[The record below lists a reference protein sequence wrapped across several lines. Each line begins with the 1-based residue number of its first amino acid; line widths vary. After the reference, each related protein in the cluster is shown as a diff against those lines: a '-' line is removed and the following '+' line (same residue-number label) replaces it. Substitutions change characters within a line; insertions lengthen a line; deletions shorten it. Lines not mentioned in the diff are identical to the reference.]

1 MFNDFKQLKCSH
13 PFFIAVY
20 CRSNYHTMATY
31 EETPL
36 LSSETEE
43 KLTWRERII
52 RFRSSKTAI
61 TFVVSLAL
69 FADMVVYG
77 IVVPILPLIAK
88 DKLNADPAMVGL
100 LFGTYAFG
108 LLGSTPIFAILSD
121 RYNTRKI
128 PMVIGLFGLG
138 VSTIFF
144 IVAENFWQL
153 MLARMAQG
161 AAGGASWT
169 IGLTMIADAFPP
181 DQLGVAMGVVLSWN
195 GVGFLVGP
203 AIGGIL
209 FEYWGFAAPFIFC
222 AALAFIDLLAQLYV
236 IPATP
241 IDHDDE
247 FVDTTGDVESQSSI
261 RTKPSIWTLI
271 RERPIIICSLAT
283 FLIASNY
290 SSIEPTLGVYLE
302 EEFHYNPS
310 TIGVIYMALVIP
322 NVFMSPIAGYLSS
335 RFGGMTISGLG
346 IFVFALVTP
355 LIALP
360 RSFWLESLSLV
371 LCGAAGATAMTP
383 ILPEMGLHVTK
394 LGGGAFAQLD
404 AIFNMAY
411 SLGMLGGPIAG
422 GYLMKQF
429 GFLKTT
435 LAFGML
441 LLVFTPLIVIKKRS
455 SHITTPS

>member
-1 MFNDFKQLKCSH
+1 
-13 PFFIAVY
+13 
-20 CRSNYHTMATY
+20 MAAH
-31 EETPL
+31 EDTPL
-36 LSSETEE
+36 LAVETEP
-43 KLTWRERII
+43 KSTWNERFYQ
-52 RFRSSKTAI
+52 FRSSKTAI
-61 TFVVSLAL
+61 SFVVSLAL

-88 DKLNADPAMVGL
+88 ERLNADPALVGL

-108 LLGSTPIFAILSD
+108 LLGSTPVFAILSD
-121 RYNTRKI
+121 RYKTRKI
-128 PMVIGLFGLG
+128 PMIIGLLGLG

-169 IGLTMIADAFPP
+169 IGLTMIADAYPP
-181 DQLGVAMGVVLSWN
+181 DQLGVAMGVALSWN

-209 FEYWGFAAPFIFC
+209 FQYWGFAAPFVFC
-222 AALAFIDLLAQLYV
+222 AALAFIDLLAQLLV

-241 IDHDDE
+241 KESEDE
-247 FVDTTGDVESQSSI
+247 LVSDTDDVESQPVV
-261 RTKPSIWTLI
+261 RVKPSIWTMI
-271 RERPIIICSLAT
+271 REWPIILCSLAT

-290 SSIEPTLGVYLE
+290 SSIEPTLGVFLE
-302 EEFHYNPS
+302 EEFHYDAS

-335 RFGGMTISGLG
+335 RFGGMNISGLG
-346 IFVFALVTP
+346 VLAFALVTP

-383 ILPEMGLHVTK
+383 ILPEMGHHVTK
-394 LGGGAFAQLD
+394 LGGGAFAQVY

-411 SLGMLGGPIAG
+411 SLGMLFGPIAG
-422 GYLMKQF
+422 GYLMKHF
-429 GFLKTT
+429 GFFRTMLT
-435 LAFGML
+435 FGAL
-441 LLVFTPLIVIKKRS
+441 LLVFAPVIIKNKRL
-455 SHITTPS
+455 